1 MSQRRP
7 RNRVANPADESNS
20 MNPTSNKPIAKLRCQ
35 ARRSRGLSLVEL
47 LIALAIT
54 AMLLTATMVA
64 LDASF
69 KAYADSAEQAS
80 AQASTRMVTS
90 RLLTLIRTSTAHGPL
105 MPDAAA
111 TPPVTL
117 SGDTLTSNYIE
128 LLDPSGNFVRIE
140 YRSNTQEL
148 WVITTPPGG
157 TATSYSIMGGVT
169 AASFSCLRRMN
180 DDGMYVLDRGT
191 MDLTIMPGADAT
203 LAVEYRQGQAIRVF
217 ASTMPRKLQ

>member
-1 MSQRRP
+1 MAQNRAKYSADKLSDMKLT
-7 RNRVANPADESNS
+7 RN
-20 MNPTSNKPIAKLRCQ
+20 NPTARLR
-35 ARRSRGLSLVEL
+35 RRALRARGLSLVEL

-105 MPDAAA
+105 MPDASV
-111 TPPVTL
+111 TPPVTI
-117 SGDTLTSNYIE
+117 SGSTLTSNYIE
-128 LLDPSGNFVRIE
+128 LQDPTGNFVRIE
-140 YRSNTQEL
+140 YRANTQEL
-148 WVITTPPGG
+148 WVTTTPPGG